1 MKSPNKFIIGVIILL
16 TIINIVIMVNTHYA
30 GDDWGYKG
38 VFEGPAFYTPSYKA
52 YPFWCHYHW
61 RLVNGRMANF
71 IAPLC
76 LNLPKIVLGTLC
88 GLVIGFLCYNIV
100 TKSKSQNN
108 PLLAMI
114 ILLTAMWGFSWWD
127 SLYLFDIHFNYVW
140 TSLFILLAIGYILS
154 NKRYGKKETFFIT
167 ILTLLA
173 GHFHEAAS
181 LPICCSLCAYY
192 LLNRKLW
199 PQGRQWWPIIGF
211 IIGTAL
217 VVFSPGLW
225 GRADRGHVP
234 NDPLLILL
242 LKSDAIVLLMLLLI
256 AGAMFRRSWR
266 TTVLTELRGITG
278 IFAIAAVLSMIISG
292 ISGIVGRSG
301 WFAEIYALIAIAR
314 FINNHF
320 TPVNNKVVAITSIIL
335 AILLLTQQSITA
347 FWQIKM
353 GRESDQFE
361 EAFIKSSNGVVYQDV
376 TYDNEI
382 PGIVLSRVRGVP
394 DADDFYL
401 NYIHALYF
409 RKPMVVALPTDAK
422 ETIENHTITDQITL
436 HNGHIIS
443 RTPPHYDNAKLHVYT
458 RDGQPWIVQEF
469 EDSGIKYYYHSRRV
483 HDPGDRDAE
492 SM

>member
-1 MKSPNKFIIGVIILL
+1 MKHPNKFIIGVIILL

-38 VFEGPAFYTPSYKA
+38 AFEGPAFYTPSYKA

-61 RLVNGRMANF
+61 RLINGRMANF

-127 SLYLFDIHFNYVW
+127 SFYLFDVNFCYVW
-140 TSLFILLAIGYILS
+140 ASLAALLAVGVILS
-154 NKRYGKKETFFIT
+154 GRLYSKRK
-167 ILTLLA
+167 TLLISALMICA
-173 GHFHEAAS
+173 GQFHEASS
-181 LPICCSLCAYY
+181 LPICGGLCIYY
-192 LLNRKLW
+192 LLNRNKW
-199 PQGRQWWPIIGF
+199 PQGRQWWPVIGYIIG
-211 IIGTAL
+211 AL
-217 VVFSPGLW
+217 VVLASPRLW
-225 GRADRGHVP
+225 HRAMYEVEP

-256 AGAMFRRSWR
+256 AGAMFKRTWR

-320 TPVNNKVVAITSIIL
+320 TPVNNKVVAVTSIIL

-394 DADDFYL
+394 DADDFYSI
-401 NYIHALYF
+401 YIYALYF
-409 RKPMVVALPTDAK
+409 RKPTVVALPTDAK
-422 ETIENHTITDQITL
+422 EAIENHTITDQITL